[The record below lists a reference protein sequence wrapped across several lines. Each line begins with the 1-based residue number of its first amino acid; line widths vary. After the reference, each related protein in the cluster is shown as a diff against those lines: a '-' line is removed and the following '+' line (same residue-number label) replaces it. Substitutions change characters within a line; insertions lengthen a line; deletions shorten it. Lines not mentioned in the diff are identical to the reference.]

1 MALKGNL
8 RNFSTTQLLNLINLA
23 QKSGALTIYEGIP
36 TGEMDALGEPKYS
49 PGKDRASV
57 FFRGGKLV
65 HAAMGEQDGNLAS
78 VLHKSGKLNDRQATV
93 IRERAANTGDK
104 ALALLLIQ
112 ANYVTQADIV
122 TSVRQHTL
130 DIVYDLLTWD
140 NGPFLFDDSKT
151 PPEDRITVP
160 IELENVIIE
169 GSRRMKELERL
180 NEELPNLDLA
190 LKFPEDPGDKFK
202 GIQLSVEEWRVVSFV
217 NPKNSIRQIAKAN
230 NMNDLEIRRIVYGL
244 LQAGLVELIKPP
256 GMDDKARQAMGARRR
271 KEAPQ
276 IKKTVV
282 NKLIDRI
289 RTL

>member
-49 PGKDRASV
+49 AGKDRASV
-57 FFRGGKLV
+57 FFRAGKLV

-140 NGPFLFDDSKT
+140 NGPFLFDDTKT